1 MLRTRYVSAL
11 AVFAIAAMPLA
22 ASAQDQASA
31 APAAKAQQEEASIP
45 FANRGGVRD
54 WRAQGM
60 DRIYF
65 QDSHGQWYLAKLMGA
80 ASDLPFTEFVGI
92 DANPDGSLD
101 KFSAVYVKG
110 QKYPFESFVKVD
122 GPPSKKTGRR
132 KG

>member
-1 MLRTRYVSAL
+1 MNCAKSLL
-11 AVFAIAAMPLA
+11 PLA
-22 ASAQDQASA
+22 AMACLAVPLTASAQTA
-31 APAAKAQQEEASIP
+31 APASAKQQDASIP

-54 WRAQGM
+54 WRSQGM

-65 QDSHGQWYLAKLMGA
+65 QDNRGQWYLAKLMGT

-110 QKYPFESFVKVD
+110 QKYPFESFVKVA
-122 GPPSKKTGRR
+122 GPPSKKAGAKH